1 MNYIVTSI
9 YKVCRHEE
17 LTMLIVYRM
26 LTSDELGL
34 KQVYEDQGET
44 IQALCF

>member
-1 MNYIVTSI
+1 
-9 YKVCRHEE
+9 
-17 LTMLIVYRM
+17 MLIVYRM